1 MITGTLAF
9 AFGAGML
16 STVNPCGFAMLPAFL
31 AYYIGRN
38 EDTGSGPGSLLRRAM
53 NGLGAGALV
62 SLGFAGVFTLTGLLV
77 AIGLRSI
84 IGAVPWVAV
93 IIGILLAGVGI
104 AMLAGKHIGLTV
116 NSNRINRA
124 GRGPGAMVA
133 FGAAYA
139 VASLSCTLA
148 VLLAVIA
155 QALAANSIPAL
166 IGVFAAYAG
175 GAATVLI
182 LLALSSAL
190 ASSALAKG
198 LHRASRYL
206 PRVAGAVLVLSG
218 VYLVA
223 YWAPAL
229 VTGQPN
235 QGIAGG
241 MNALSSAVSGFISAN
256 TVLIGVI
263 AISLAVVVLAA
274 GLWARRSSF
283 ALERDGHLPGT
294 ADQAL
299 QEPEADCCAPAP
311 AEAAETPA
319 PEAVGTRTRTSFP
332 PDLPPT
338 GGCC

>member
-1 MITGTLAF
+1 M
-9 AFGAGML
+9 
-16 STVNPCGFAMLPAFL
+16 S
-31 AYYIGRN
+31 
-38 EDTGSGPGSLLRRAM
+38 
-53 NGLGAGALV
+53 GLGAGALV

-104 AMLAGKHIGLTV
+104 AMLAGKHIGLTL
-116 NSNRINRA
+116 NSNRINRS

-218 VYLVA
+218 AYLVA
-223 YWAPAL
+223 YWGPAL
-229 VTGQPN
+229 ITGQPN

-241 MNALSSAVSGFISAN
+241 MNLLSSAASGFISAN
-256 TVLIGVI
+256 TVLIAVL
-263 AISLAVVVLAA
+263 AISLAAVVLAA
-274 GLWARRSSF
+274 GLWTRRS
-283 ALERDGHLPGT
+283 AGGPKPDGQEPGT
-294 ADQAL
+294 GEQKPK
-299 QEPEADCCAPAP
+299 EETDCCAPAP
-311 AEAAETPA
+311 AGAAETPA
-319 PEAVGTRTRTSFP
+319 PEAVGTRTRKTSTP
-332 PDLPPT
+332 PDLPPE

>member
-31 AYYIGRN
+31 AYYIGRD
-38 EDTGSGPGSLLRRAM
+38 EDTGPGTGMLRRAV

-77 AIGLRSI
+77 AIGLRSV
-84 IGAVPWVAV
+84 IGAVPGVAV
-93 IIGILLAGVGI
+93 IIGVLLAGVGI
-104 AMLAGKHIGLTV
+104 AMLAGKHIGLTL

-155 QALAANSIPAL
+155 QALSANSLPAL
-166 IGVFAAYAG
+166 IGVFAAYSG
-175 GAATVLI
+175 GAATVLM
-182 LLALSSAL
+182 LLSLSSAL
-190 ASSALAKG
+190 ASNVLATG
-198 LHRASRYL
+198 LRRASRYL

-218 VYLVA
+218 GYLVA
-223 YWAPAL
+223 YWGPAL

-235 QGIAGG
+235 HSIAGG
-241 MNALSSAVSGFISAN
+241 MNALSAAASGFISAN
-256 TVLIGVI
+256 TAVI
-263 AISLAVVVLAA
+263 AVLGLSLAAVVLAA
-274 GLWARRSSF
+274 GLWVRWRTGHPTPAGQMPGHVEQARK
-283 ALERDGHLPGT
+283 
-294 ADQAL
+294 
-299 QEPEADCCAPAP
+299 EPE
-311 AEAAETPA
+311 
-319 PEAVGTRTRTSFP
+319 GS
-332 PDLPPT
+332 
-338 GGCC
+338 

>member
-31 AYYIGRN
+31 AYYIGRG
-38 EDTGSGPGSLLRRAM
+38 EDTGPGPGRGLLRRAM
-53 NGLGAGALV
+53 SGLGAGALV

-84 IGAVPWVAV
+84 IGAVPWLAV
-93 IIGILLAGVGI
+93 VIGVLLAGVGI
-104 AMLAGKHIGLTV
+104 AMLAGKHIGLTL

-124 GRGPGAMVA
+124 GRGPAAMVA

-166 IGVFAAYAG
+166 IGVFTAYAG

-190 ASSALAKG
+190 ASSALATG

-206 PRVAGAVLVLSG
+206 PRVGGAVLVLSG
-218 VYLVA
+218 GYLVT
-223 YWAPAL
+223 YWGPAL

-235 QGIAGG
+235 QGIAGA
-241 MNALSSAVSGFISAN
+241 MNVLSSAASRFVSAN
-256 TVLIGVI
+256 TAVI
-263 AISLAVVVLAA
+263 AILALSLAAAVLLA
-274 GLWARRSSF
+274 GLWARRR
-283 ALERDGHLPGT
+283 AGTPKPAGQLPGT
-294 ADQAL
+294 GEQARK
-299 QEPEADCCAPAP
+299 EPEADCC
-311 AEAAETPA
+311 TPA
-319 PEAVGTRTRTSFP
+319 STAGTPIPGAVGIETRKNV
-332 PDLPPT
+332 LPS
-338 GGCC
+338 